1 MKGEAITAVDGQATA
16 TAEDLT
22 TMLAGLKPGQSVKVT
37 VVRSN
42 GAETTVTVVL
52 GELPG

>member
-42 GAETTVTVVL
+42 AETTVTVVL
-52 GELPG
+52 GELPD